1 MDPVLLLFVL
11 FTFDIGKI
19 CVIEWFGQVFRSSL
33 NKSLSIFTSK
43 TWLICMGIMHLI
55 AGLPCLLTFYISHS
69 LFNGGSGYN
78 KVYVD
83 SLYQDV
89 SSLVYKLNCGVLNLS
104 DSGSKVFLVLVLVEI
119 LGFFIVAVVLQ
130 LCIMYLLPK
139 IVNNPSQNLQKHQK
153 SLMRSLLIQ
162 VRSKAS
168 SFKY

>member
-1 MDPVLLLFVL
+1 VDPVLLLFVL

-19 CVIEWFGQVFRSSL
+19 CVIERFGQVFRAAL
-33 NKSLSIFTSK
+33 NKSFSIFTSK

-55 AGLPCLLTFYISHS
+55 AGLPCLLTSIISNS

-78 KVYVD
+78 ELYVD

-89 SSLVYKLNCGVLNLS
+89 SPLVYKLNCGVLNLS
-104 DSGSKVFLVLVLVEI
+104 DSGSHVFLVLVLVEI

-130 LCIMYLLPK
+130 LYIMYLLPK
-139 IVNNPSQNLQKHQK
+139 MVKNPSQTLRKYQK

-162 VRSKAS
+162 VRPKAS